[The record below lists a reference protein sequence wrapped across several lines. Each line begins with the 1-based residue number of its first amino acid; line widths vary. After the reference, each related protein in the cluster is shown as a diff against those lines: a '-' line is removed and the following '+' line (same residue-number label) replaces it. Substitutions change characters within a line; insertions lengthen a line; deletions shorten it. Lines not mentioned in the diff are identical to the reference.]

1 MIFRLNEPFVIP
13 AFLYS
18 TKWTLDS
25 LTRLSDLLFILLNA
39 NKSEWFV
46 MCFDGPIKVSVGK
59 IEKKLSTEKNILFKI
74 ITGRS
79 WNVILDIWLRRSS
92 EAATAKVR
100 LSGHTLEDDPG
111 MDLTLK
117 LVKNNRV
124 TIYLKVSWKSFQIL

>member
-1 MIFRLNEPFVIP
+1 MNFR
-13 AFLYS
+13 
-18 TKWTLDS
+18 
-25 LTRLSDLLFILLNA
+25 FIDPI
-39 NKSEWFV
+39 KWFV
-46 MCFDGPIKVSVGK
+46 VYFVERKQIRMICDVFDGPIKVSVGK

-124 TIYLKVSWKSFQIL
+124 TIYLKVSQKSFQIL